1 MIELSILLLFS
12 LALFTF
18 GFWKSDHWLIVLG
31 SFCLV
36 PIGLIV
42 FQSGLGAMT
51 DYVYRYTFGV
61 IFMATGFYLG
71 LRSIIEALKGG
82 I

>member
-1 MIELSILLLFS
+1 MIELVLLVVFA

-31 SFCLV
+31 SFTIV
-36 PIGLIV
+36 SIGLMI
-42 FQSGLGAMT
+42 FQGGLGNIT
-51 DYVYRYTFGV
+51 DYIYRYTYGV

-71 LRSIIEALKGG
+71 LRAILEALKGG